1 MVTGWFVKLVA
12 VLAVI
17 GVIAFDGFSI
27 VAAHLSASDDAQTA
41 AQAAANAYA
50 TQKTPAAAL
59 LAAEQ
64 ALHKGDTLV
73 PNSMTISST
82 GEVTIKLQRT
92 AGSIILHHFSAG
104 KKWDIVTE
112 GGTADPPS

>member
-1 MVTGWFVKLVA
+1 MVTGWFVKLAV
-12 VLAVI
+12 VLAVL

-27 VAAHLSASDDAQTA
+27 VATYLSASDDAQTV

-50 TQKTPAAAL
+50 TQKTPTAAL

-64 ALHKGDTLV
+64 ALHKGDKLV

-82 GEVTIKLQRT
+82 GEVSLKIQKT
-92 AGSIILHHFSAG
+92 AGSIVLHHFSQG
-104 KKWDIVTE
+104 KKWDLVTE
-112 GGTADPPS
+112 AGTADPPS